1 MLVLVAL
8 GLVAGWGILESV
20 PLAASL
26 FTLIEA
32 GGLVIIIV
40 AGFQVRHSCSVS
52 AHPATD

>member
-8 GLVAGWGILESV
+8 GPFAGWGILESV
-20 PLAASL
+20 LLAASL
-26 FTLIEA
+26 FTPIEA

-40 AGFQVRHSCSVS
+40 AGFQGRRSCSVS

>member
-1 MLVLVAL
+1 MLVAL
-8 GLVAGWGILESV
+8 GPVAGWGILESV
-20 PLAASL
+20 LLAASL

-40 AGFQVRHSCSVS
+40 AGFQGRRSCSVS